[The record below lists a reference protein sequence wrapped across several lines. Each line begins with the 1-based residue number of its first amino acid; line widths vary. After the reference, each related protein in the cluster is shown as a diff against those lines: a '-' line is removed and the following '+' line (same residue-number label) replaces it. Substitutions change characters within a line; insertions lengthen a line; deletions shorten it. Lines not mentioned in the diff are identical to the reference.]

1 MRVLLA
7 AMALAVAECTLYTSG
22 KFFYEDVEV
31 FNQAYHTMRVGIGE
45 PPKSFHF
52 FFTTMD

>member
-1 MRVLLA
+1 
-7 AMALAVAECTLYTSG
+7 MALAVAECTLYTSG